1 MSRWLIRAALMI
13 FPLIAAS
20 ARADDAT
27 TPTMSDADAAIVGVG
42 TADVP
47 MGYEN
52 VKDPWIDRVH
62 QDIFNAIWRSAMHVD
77 GWFGSKYDEAAYMET
92 RGSIAPSLLYDE
104 FDGFRPRL
112 RFQVEVPLPQLN
124 GRFQAF
130 VGRVNPDEYVTER
143 KPESGAVP
151 RQFGPVE
158 EDATLLGIR
167 YREPRQGSNFEAD
180 AGLRIRS
187 PVDPFVKGSY
197 RFTSGGSERTL
208 FRFRETAFWENSEGF
223 GVTSRVDIERVMK
236 EVWLLR
242 WALSGTFSQESEGVR
257 GYTALT
263 LLRGLPNRRAL
274 AAELFTESEF
284 DADVPVGDFG
294 LKLAYRRS
302 IVRDWLVLETRVS
315 LTFPKDDPLQAREA
329 TWGVGVGMEMF
340 FGTSDFLARPVTF

>member
-1 MSRWLIRAALMI
+1 MSPWPARALLILLLPAYAGADDGTAPAMSEEEAAL
-13 FPLIAAS
+13 
-20 ARADDAT
+20 
-27 TPTMSDADAAIVGVG
+27 VGVG
-42 TADVP
+42 TAEVP
-47 MGYEN
+47 IGYVN

-62 QDIFNAIWRSAMHVD
+62 QDMFNAIWRSAMHVD
-77 GWFGSKYDEAAYMET
+77 GWFGSKYDEPAYMET
-92 RGSIAPSLLYDE
+92 RGSIAPSLLYDK
-104 FDGFRPRL
+104 FDGFQPKL

-143 KPESGAVP
+143 RPESGAVP

-158 EDATLLGIR
+158 EDATLFGIR
-167 YREPRQGSNFEAD
+167 YREPRQGSHFEAD

-187 PVDPFVKGSY
+187 PVDPFLKGSY
-197 RFTSGGSERTL
+197 RFTSGDSEHTL

-223 GVTSRVDIERVMK
+223 GFTSRADIERVLHD
-236 EVWLLR
+236 VWLLR
-242 WALSGTFSQESEGVR
+242 WALSGTISQESEGVR

-263 LLRGLPNRRAL
+263 LLRGLPNRQAI
-274 AAELFTESEF
+274 ATELFTESEF
-284 DADVPVGDFG
+284 DADVPVGDYG

-315 LTFPKDDPLQAREA
+315 LTFPKDDPLQTRVA
-329 TWGVGVGMEMF
+329 TWGVGIGMEMF